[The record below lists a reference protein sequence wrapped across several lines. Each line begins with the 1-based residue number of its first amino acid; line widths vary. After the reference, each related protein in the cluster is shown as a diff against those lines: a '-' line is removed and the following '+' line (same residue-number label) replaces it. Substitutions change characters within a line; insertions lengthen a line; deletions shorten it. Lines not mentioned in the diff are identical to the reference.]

1 MSNIAALNNI
11 ADIAFTDSKTLEEI
25 ETEMVSAYETAL
37 SSETGSA
44 ATLAAAAPMRMAL
57 NAAAVQIYAAKQYIE
72 RAGKQNLLKYSY
84 GDFLENIAA
93 LKGLTRKAAMA
104 ATTTLRFTLSAAQAS
119 AVGIPAGTRATGG
132 TGLYFATTA
141 YAEVAAG
148 ATYVDVAA
156 RCTTTG
162 SDGNGLPVGAVSTI
176 VDPVGYVASVSNTT
190 ASAGGSDLESDDDL
204 RYRVY
209 LAPSGYSTAGP
220 AAAYEYWVKSY
231 NSEIGDVVVTPGST
245 DGTVLIT
252 LLMEDGALPSAEII
266 SGVSGSLKDGN
277 VRPLTDKVTVQ
288 APTEVSYTI
297 GLTYYIAQSDSAQA
311 SAIQTVVSAAVTA
324 YTTWQRKMGRDI
336 NPDKL
341 LALIISAGAKRAT
354 ITTPTQTTIAATEVP
369 ALSGTA
375 SVTYGG
381 LEAD

>member
-1 MSNIAALNNI
+1 MSDIAALNNI
-11 ADIAFTDSKTLEEI
+11 ADIAFTGSKTLEEI
-25 ETEMVSAYETAL
+25 ETEMVAAYETAL

-44 ATLAAAAPMRMAL
+44 VTLAAAAPMRMAI
-57 NAAAVQIYAAKQYIE
+57 NAAAVQIYAAMQYIE

-93 LKGLTRKAAMA
+93 LKGLTRNAAVA
-104 ATTTLRFTLSAAQAS
+104 ATTTLRFTLSAAQKS
-119 AVGIPAGTRATGG
+119 AVGIPAGTRAMGG
-132 TGLYFATTA
+132 AGLYFATTT

-148 ATYVDVAA
+148 ATYVDVDA

-162 SDGNGLPVGAVSTI
+162 SDGNGLAIGAISTI
-176 VDPVGYVASVSNTT
+176 VDPVAYVASVSNTT
-190 ASAGGSDLESDDDL
+190 ASAGGSDRESDDDL

-252 LLMEDGALPSAEII
+252 LLMEDGALPSTEVI
-266 SGVSGSLKDGN
+266 SGISKALEDGN

-311 SAIQTVVSAAVTA
+311 TAIQTAVSTAVKA

-341 LALIISAGAKRAT
+341 LALIIAAGAKRAT
-354 ITTPTQTTIAATEVP
+354 ITAPTRTTIAATEVP
-369 ALSGTA
+369 ALNGTA

-381 LEAD
+381 LEAG

>member
-1 MSNIAALNNI
+1 MSDIAALNNI
-11 ADIAFTDSKTLEEI
+11 ADIAFTNSKTIEEI

-37 SSETGSA
+37 SSEADSA
-44 ATLAAAAPMRMAL
+44 VTLAAAAPMRMAI
-57 NAAAVQIYAAKQYIE
+57 NAAAVQIYAAMQYIE

-93 LKGLTRKAAMA
+93 LKGLTRNAAVA

-119 AVGIPAGTRATGG
+119 AVGIPAGTRAANGAG
-132 TGLYFATTA
+132 MYFATTA

-148 ATYVDVAA
+148 STYVDVAA
-156 RCTTTG
+156 RCTTAG
-162 SDGNGLPVGAVSTI
+162 SDGNGIAIGVISTI

-190 ASAGGSDLESDDDL
+190 VSAGGSDVESDDDL

-220 AAAYEYWVKSY
+220 AGAYEYWVKSY

-252 LLMEDGALPSAEII
+252 LLMENGSLPSTEVI
-266 SGVSGSLKDGN
+266 SGISNSLEDGN

-311 SAIQTVVSAAVTA
+311 TAIQTAVSAAVTA

-341 LALIISAGAKRAT
+341 LALVIAAGAKRAT
-354 ITTPTQTTIAATEVP
+354 ITAPTRTTIAATEVP
-369 ALSGTA
+369 ALSGIA